1 MSDSLQDRRRGGQ
14 EKQRD
19 VYVYIQ
25 ERKKEFYRVTDQ
37 GEGRGYPPV
46 LLYWTVEAET
56 PACSP
61 LYNMAHFVMCRSK

>member
-46 LLYWTVEAET
+46 LLYWTVRLKLQLAAPFT
-56 PACSP
+56 TW
-61 LYNMAHFVMCRSK
+61 LTL